1 MCFRTHANGKLR
13 LVAEGADDPV
23 VDAWRGLLVAHSRL
37 VPAVEADLRAAG
49 QVPLSWY
56 DVLLELNAA
65 PDRRLR
71 MSELGHRAV
80 LSRTRV
86 SRIVDEL
93 AAAGLAERQPD
104 QADGRSS
111 FAVLTAAGRDA
122 LRRAWPVYREAIR
135 RHLTAGLTLPQC
147 RELAALLDQ
156 LIAGA
161 EAGQPVAIRQVTGR
175 QRASAACLSAAS
187 VTGMPRR
194 ASSVR
199 RAIWASASSPNRW
212 WNLVMPSG
220 RNSQDSVTRV
230 PPSTGVN
237 V

>member
-1 MCFRTHANGKLR
+1 MCSRTHANGR
-13 LVAEGADDPV
+13 VEPMTEQATGSGAADRPEDPA

-65 PDRRLR
+65 PERRLR
-71 MSELGHRAV
+71 MSELGQRVV

-111 FAVLTAAGRDA
+111 FAVLTTAGRDA

-135 RHLTAGLTLPQC
+135 RHLAAGLTVSQC

-156 LIAGA
+156 VIKGADAGA
-161 EAGQPVAIRQVTGR
+161 PLT
-175 QRASAACLSAAS
+175 
-187 VTGMPRR
+187 
-194 ASSVR
+194 
-199 RAIWASASSPNRW
+199 
-212 WNLVMPSG
+212 
-220 RNSQDSVTRV
+220 VTR
-230 PPSTGVN
+230 
-237 V
+237 

>member
-1 MCFRTHANGKLR
+1 MTEEGNPAAAGPEIAGRGPAGRAEREAAGASATGGPEAAGTSGAGSAG
-13 LVAEGADDPV
+13 VASRPEDPA

-65 PDRRLR
+65 PERRLR
-71 MSELGHRAV
+71 MSELGLRVV

-86 SRIVDEL
+86 SRIMDEL

-122 LRRAWPVYREAIR
+122 LRRAWPVYRDAIR
-135 RHLTAGLTLPQC
+135 RHLAAGLTLPQC

-156 LIAGA
+156 VIKGA
-161 EAGQPVAIRQVTGR
+161 EAGVPVTI
-175 QRASAACLSAAS
+175 
-187 VTGMPRR
+187 
-194 ASSVR
+194 
-199 RAIWASASSPNRW
+199 
-212 WNLVMPSG
+212 
-220 RNSQDSVTRV
+220 TR
-230 PPSTGVN
+230 
-237 V
+237 

>member
-1 MCFRTHANGKLR
+1 MA
-13 LVAEGADDPV
+13 AEDPA

-49 QVPLSWY
+49 QIPLSWY

-65 PDRRLR
+65 PERRLR
-71 MSELGHRAV
+71 MSELGQRVV

-93 AAAGLAERQPD
+93 AAAGLAERRPD

-135 RHLTAGLTLPQC
+135 RHLAAGLTPPQC

-156 LIAGA
+156 VIKTS
-161 EAGQPVAIRQVTGR
+161 EAVPLVTG
-175 QRASAACLSAAS
+175 
-187 VTGMPRR
+187 
-194 ASSVR
+194 
-199 RAIWASASSPNRW
+199 
-212 WNLVMPSG
+212 
-220 RNSQDSVTRV
+220 
-230 PPSTGVN
+230 
-237 V
+237 

>member
-1 MCFRTHANGKLR
+1 MTKGPASSSPAQADGVTNGPANKVPAEAGG
-13 LVAEGADDPV
+13 ATEGAATADGSVSGGADAATEDGSVSGGAAGDPA

-71 MSELGHRAV
+71 MSELGQRTV

-86 SRIVDEL
+86 SRVVDEL

-111 FAVLTAAGRDA
+111 FAALTPAGREA
-122 LRRAWPVYREAIR
+122 LRRAWPVYRQAIHR
-135 RHLTAGLTLPQC
+135 QLTARLTPQQC
-147 RELAALLDQ
+147 RDLATLLGQ
-156 LIAGA
+156 LITADDLDP
-161 EAGQPVAIRQVTGR
+161 PVTIG
-175 QRASAACLSAAS
+175 
-187 VTGMPRR
+187 G
-194 ASSVR
+194 
-199 RAIWASASSPNRW
+199 
-212 WNLVMPSG
+212 
-220 RNSQDSVTRV
+220 
-230 PPSTGVN
+230 
-237 V
+237 